1 MYTIKTY
8 QIHQLQTYQTAQLG
22 RLSRR
27 GYALSYALAYL
38 IKANRDK
45 DAAPFIDWHRIIVV
59 ETPRKKIL
67 GWALMR
73 DLKHSQELMMYVD
86 RRFRRQGIG
95 RKLAKRA
102 NLINGHYKKR
112 LLVYVV
118 NDQGDFYKK
127 VGMI

>member
-27 GYALSYALAYL
+27 GYALSYNLSYL
-38 IKANRDK
+38 IRANREHEK
-45 DAAPFIDWHRIIVV
+45 IDWHRIIIV
-59 ETPRKKIL
+59 ETPKKKIL

-95 RKLAKRA
+95 RKLAQRA
-102 NLINGHYKKR
+102 NMINGHYKKR
-112 LLVYVV
+112 LLVYTVS
-118 NDQGDFYKK
+118 DQGDFYKK